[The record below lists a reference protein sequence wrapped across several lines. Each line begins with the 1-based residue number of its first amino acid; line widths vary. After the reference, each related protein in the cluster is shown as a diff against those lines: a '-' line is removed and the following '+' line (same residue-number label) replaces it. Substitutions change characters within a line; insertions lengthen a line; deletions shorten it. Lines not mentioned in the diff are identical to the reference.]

1 MELNAHKWVIKQK
14 LKQFV
19 QKCKQALW
27 FLTRDNPR
35 RRQFVASPLR
45 VQWIV
50 FTRRSGIA
58 AAWNGS
64 IHPASSGPKVSPRV
78 FEFAALLLLLSIL
91 LHCWRRRLLL
101 LLVTVADVICQT
113 RRSDAS
119 DANTSSAGTRTSPM
133 LIAPI
138 SVDRWVVQRVHW
150 LSSCLNFYFI
160 HLRFNNFLKIFDL
173 FLKKFAKL
181 CDTSNYCPPASFLGP
196 MSPST
201 TLHTQYSTSLLLQYR
216 GKEEEQI

>member
-1 MELNAHKWVIKQK
+1 MELNAHKWLIKQK

-35 RRQFVASPLR
+35 RRQFVALPLWI
-45 VQWIV
+45 QWIV
-50 FTRRSGIA
+50 FARSGIA

-101 LLVTVADVICQT
+101 LVAVADVICQT
-113 RRSDAS
+113 CRSDAS
-119 DANTSSAGTRTSPM
+119 DAGTSAGTRTGPM

-138 SVDRWVVQRVHW
+138 SVDRWVIQRVHW
-150 LSSCLNFYFI
+150 LPSSRLLYFINLKFLFI
-160 HLRFNNFLKIFDL
+160 HLKLNNFLKIFD
-173 FLKKFAKL
+173 FLWRNSL
-181 CDTSNYCPPASFLGP
+181 NYVTHQIYARQAHSLGP
-196 MSPST
+196 WYDRMVPSWM
-201 TLHTQYSTSLLLQYR
+201 
-216 GKEEEQI
+216 ECE